1 MQTEQWVDRERA
13 IWKML
18 LLHPQPQP
26 LESFTSYLIRLA
38 EANRLQSISELV
50 ALVGSPRRRQESLYN
65 SPDYPAPS
73 FYAGLAQITGC
84 PEERLQQMTFHSLI
98 QRFGCSTY
106 PHSLHQF
113 LRESLASS
121 LRYCPACLAE
131 CDPPSYSLL
140 WRFLVLPG
148 CTEHG
153 VRLLDQ
159 CSHCG
164 LLLPHLPSPPQLAR
178 CPTCQGDLRTGQQT
192 RLSDEILQPTRR
204 YTQDLKM
211 LLSPM
216 PRPLEEPQAKMV
228 GKHCLAFRQRQG
240 LLIAE
245 VASLTGQE
253 ISVIMDI
260 EQGSSLKKASFH
272 DYMQYADALSCSLL
286 EIFDTDRH
294 QELLVPLSEEQTLK
308 QVEAAIQHLKRQGGP
323 ITMRTIRNL
332 VGISTSRLRCYP
344 QVDSLLTE
352 CLKEQVGQGVL
363 MKNQREEELVKLVEQ
378 AIEDLRARG
387 SRVSQQRI
395 ADLLGMTRTALMVY
409 PRVKAQLRQI
419 AYSGPPHDLLRKVQ
433 DAIEQAQAR
442 GTSLTH
448 RCISE
453 QIGIS
458 LGTLRGDPQVRAVI
472 QRAQNESRQ
481 QRENELVNRVEHA
494 IAQLLLRGEKP
505 SLPKVSLIV
514 GRNYASLYHHP
525 HIRELFL
532 FLR

>member
-1 MQTEQWVDRERA
+1 METEQWVDRERA
-13 IWKML
+13 IWKWL
-18 LLHPQPQP
+18 PLHPQPQP

-38 EANRLQSISELV
+38 EANGLQSIRELV
-50 ALVGSPRRRQESLYN
+50 ALVGSPQRRRESLYN

-84 PEERLQQMTFHSLI
+84 PEERLLQTTFHSLI
-98 QRFGCSTY
+98 QRFGRSTY

-131 CDPPSYSLL
+131 CDSPYYSLL

-159 CSHCG
+159 CGHCRS
-164 LLLPHLPSPPQLAR
+164 LLPLLTSPPQLAR

-192 RLSDEILQPTRR
+192 RLSDEILQPTHRH
-204 YTQDLKM
+204 TQDLRM
-211 LLSPM
+211 LLSPLQK
-216 PRPLEEPQAKMV
+216 PLEETQAKMV
-228 GKHCLAFRQRQG
+228 GKQCMALRQRQG
-240 LLIAE
+240 LLITE
-245 VASLTGQE
+245 VANLSGQE

-260 EQGSSLKKASFH
+260 EQGSSLKKASLD
-272 DYMQYADALSCSLL
+272 DYMRYADALSCSLL

-308 QVEAAIQHLKRQGGP
+308 QVEAAIQQLKRQGGP
-323 ITMRTIRNL
+323 VTARTIRNL

-344 QVDSLLTE
+344 QVESLLTE
-352 CLKEQVGQGVL
+352 WLKGQARQGVL
-363 MKNQREEELVKLVEQ
+363 MKNQREEVLVKLVEQ
-378 AIEDLRARG
+378 AIEHLRARG

-395 ADLLGMTRTALMVY
+395 ADLLGMTRSALMVY

-433 DAIEQAQAR
+433 DAIEQAQAL

-448 RCISE
+448 RSISE
-453 QIGIS
+453 RLGIS
-458 LGTLRGDPQVRAVI
+458 LGTLRGDPQVRAII

-505 SLPKVSLIV
+505 SLPKVSQIV
-514 GRNYASLYHHP
+514 GRNYASLYHRP

>member
-1 MQTEQWVDRERA
+1 MGTEQWIDRERA
-13 IWKML
+13 IWKVL
-18 LLHPQPQP
+18 PLHPQPQP

-38 EANRLQSISELV
+38 EANGLQSIREIV
-50 ALVGSPRRRQESLYN
+50 ALLGSPRRRQESLYN

-84 PEERLQQMTFHSLI
+84 PEERLLQTTFHSLI
-98 QRFGCSTY
+98 RRFGRSTY

-131 CDPPSYSLL
+131 CDPPFYSLL

-148 CTEHG
+148 CTEHR

-159 CSHCG
+159 CGHCG
-164 LLLPHLPSPPQLAR
+164 SLLPLLISPPQLAK
-178 CPTCQGDLRTGQQT
+178 CPTCRGDLRTCQQT
-192 RLSDEILQPTRR
+192 RLSDEILQPTHRHTR
-204 YTQDLKM
+204 DLKM

-216 PRPLEEPQAKMV
+216 PRPLEEAQVKMV

-240 LLIAE
+240 LLITE

-260 EQGSSLKKASFH
+260 EQGSNLKKASLH

-286 EIFDTDRH
+286 EAFDTDRH
-294 QELLVPLSEEQTLK
+294 QELLVPLSQEQTLK
-308 QVEAAIQHLKRQGGP
+308 HVEAAIQHLKRQGGP
-323 ITMRTIRNL
+323 ITARTIRNL

-352 CLKEQVGQGVL
+352 CLKGQVRQGVV
-363 MKNQREEELVKLVEQ
+363 MKNQREEELVKLVEH

-419 AYSGPPHDLLRKVQ
+419 AYSGPPHDLLRMVQ
-433 DAIEQAQAR
+433 DAIEQAQAL

-448 RCISE
+448 RSISE

-458 LGTLRGDPQVRAVI
+458 LGTLRGDPQVRAII
-472 QRAQNESRQ
+472 QCAQNESRQ
-481 QRENELVNRVEHA
+481 QRENELVSRVEHA

-505 SLPKVSLIV
+505 SLPKVSQV
-514 GRNYASLYHHP
+514 VSMNYASLYHRP
-525 HIRELFL
+525 QIRELFL
-532 FLR
+532 SRQ

>member
-1 MQTEQWVDRERA
+1 METEQWVEQERA
-13 IWKML
+13 IWNVL
-18 LLHPQPQP
+18 PLHPQPQP

-38 EANRLQSISELV
+38 EANGLQSIRELI
-50 ALVGSPRRRQESLYN
+50 ALVGSPQRRQQSLYN

-84 PEERLQQMTFHSLI
+84 PEERLLQTTFHFLI
-98 QRFGCSTY
+98 RRFGRSMY
-106 PHSLHQF
+106 PHALHQF

-121 LRYCPACLAE
+121 SRYCPACLAE

-159 CSHCG
+159 CGHCG
-164 LLLPHLPSPPQLAR
+164 SLLPHLPSPPQLAR
-178 CPTCQGDLRTGQQT
+178 CPTCRGDLRTCQQL

-204 YTQDLKM
+204 HTRDLKM

-216 PRPLEEPQAKMV
+216 PRLLEEAQTKMV
-228 GKHCLAFRQRQG
+228 GKHYLVLRQQQG
-240 LLIAE
+240 LLITE

-260 EQGSSLKKASFH
+260 EQGSSLKKASFP
-272 DYMQYADALSCSLL
+272 DYIRYADALSCSLL
-286 EIFDTDRH
+286 EIFGTDRH

-308 QVEAAIQHLKRQGGP
+308 HVEAAIQHLKRQGGP
-323 ITMRTIRNL
+323 ITARTIRNL
-332 VGISTSRLRCYP
+332 IGISISRLRCYP

-352 CLKEQVGQGVL
+352 CLKGQARQGVL
-363 MKNQREEELVKLVEQ
+363 MKTQREEELVKLVEQ
-378 AIEDLRARG
+378 AIEYLRARG

-419 AYSGPPHDLLRKVQ
+419 AYSGPPHDLLKMVQ
-433 DAIEQAQAR
+433 GAIEQAQAL

-448 RCISE
+448 RSISE

-458 LGTLRGDPQVRAVI
+458 LGTLRGDPQVRAI
-472 QRAQNESRQ
+472 LQCAQNESRQ
-481 QRENELVNRVEHA
+481 QRENELVSRIEHA
-494 IAQLLLRGEKP
+494 IAQLLVRGEKP
-505 SLPKVSLIV
+505 SLPKVSQVV
-514 GRNYASLYHHP
+514 GMNYASLYHRP

>member
-1 MQTEQWVDRERA
+1 METEQWVERERA
-13 IWKML
+13 IWNML
-18 LLHPQPQP
+18 PLHPQPQP
-26 LESFTSYLIRLA
+26 LESLTSYLIRLA
-38 EANRLQSISELV
+38 ETNGLQSIRELV
-50 ALVGSPRRRQESLYN
+50 ALAGSSRRKWESLYH

-73 FYAGLAQITGC
+73 FYAGLAHITGC
-84 PEERLQQMTFHSLI
+84 PEERLRQTTFSFLI
-98 QRFGCSTY
+98 RRFERSMY

-131 CDPPSYSLL
+131 GNPPSYSLL

-148 CTEHG
+148 CTKHG
-153 VRLLDQ
+153 VKLLDQ
-159 CSHCG
+159 CGHCG
-164 LLLPHLPSPPQLAR
+164 SLLPLLTSPPQQAL
-178 CPTCQGDLRTGQQT
+178 CPTCQGDLRTGQQIH
-192 RLSDEILQPTRR
+192 LSNELLQLTHRR
-204 YTQDLKM
+204 TQDLET

-216 PRPLEEPQAKMV
+216 PRPLEEGQAKMV
-228 GKHCLAFRQRQG
+228 GKHYRALRQQRG
-240 LLIAE
+240 LLITD
-245 VASLTGQE
+245 VAFLTGQE

-272 DYMQYADALSCSLL
+272 DYIRYADALSSSLREL
-286 EIFDTDRH
+286 FDTHRH

-308 QVEAAIQHLKRQGGP
+308 QVEAALQHLKRQGGS
-323 ITMRTIRNL
+323 ITARAIRNL

-344 QVDSLLTE
+344 QVDSRLTD
-352 CLKEQVGQGVL
+352 CLKEQAHQREL
-363 MKNQREEELVKLVEQ
+363 RKNQREEELVKLVEQ
-378 AIEDLRARG
+378 AIDSLRAQG

-419 AYSGPPHDLLRKVQ
+419 AYHGPPHDLPRLVQ
-433 DAIEQAQAR
+433 DAVDQAQAR

-448 RCISE
+448 RSISE

-458 LGTLRGDPQVRAVI
+458 LATLRGNPQVRAI
-472 QRAQNESRQ
+472 LQRAQDESRQ
-481 QRENELVNRVEHA
+481 RRENELANRVEHA

-505 SLPKVSLIV
+505 SLPKVSQIV
-514 GRNYASLYHHP
+514 GRNYASLYHRP